1 MATSLFPG
9 QRSTY
14 EQVKDCYEYARRA
27 GLYDAMDW
35 IERQWPAITSTESEL
50 GRNRR
55 LGKEAQNAVLKPAG
69 ET

>member
-1 MATSLFPG
+1 MATSLFPD

-35 IERQWPAITSTESEL
+35 LVRQWPDIATNESEL

-55 LGKEAQNAVLKPAG
+55 LAKEQQI
-69 ET
+69 